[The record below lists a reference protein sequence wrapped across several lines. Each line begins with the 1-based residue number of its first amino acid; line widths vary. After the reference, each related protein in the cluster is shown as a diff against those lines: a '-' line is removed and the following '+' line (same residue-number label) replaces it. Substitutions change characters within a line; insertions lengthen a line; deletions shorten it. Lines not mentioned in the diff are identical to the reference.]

1 MIDPIV
7 EYFFLLSFPIIV
19 ITSLSTRI
27 SFLFYFILF
36 YVEV

>member
-1 MIDPIV
+1 MIDPTV
-7 EYFFLLSFPIIV
+7 EYFFLFSFPIIV

-27 SFLFYFILF
+27 FFLILF